1 MDSSDSTDS
10 MDSGED
16 PAKNPISM
24 NDLSITNG
32 RKEDDGLRCMIA
44 SCDGVCAPGLV
55 FCSTICRQALY
66 TAVESR
72 SEHPAS
78 LVIEVK
84 DDDVSDVDAAE
95 TVEMDQEMDQELT
108 EQDYANALKAE
119 TGLVAVSI
127 RGSLAMAIG

>member
-1 MDSSDSTDS
+1 
-10 MDSGED
+10 
-16 PAKNPISM
+16 
-24 NDLSITNG
+24 
-32 RKEDDGLRCMIA
+32 
-44 SCDGVCAPGLV
+44 
-55 FCSTICRQALY
+55 
-66 TAVESR
+66 
-72 SEHPAS
+72 